1 MKPISEMT
9 QIEIAAYVQTSLHE
23 KGIEVVLSGGAATAY
38 YSNNQYVS
46 YDLDLVNKFS
56 APRKRIEK
64 SMNEIGFYE
73 QERYFKHPDSKFF
86 VEFPPGP
93 LTVGLEP
100 VAVIESIPIA
110 TGTLRILSATD
121 CVKDRLAAFYHWGDR
136 QCLHQA
142 ILVSQEIAV
151 NLTEIERW
159 SIKEGKENEF
169 KQYQLLLSEK

>member
-23 KGIEVVLSGGAATAY
+23 NGIEVVLSGGAATAY

-56 APRKRIEK
+56 VSRKRIEK
-64 SMNEIGFYE
+64 FMNEIGFYE
-73 QERYFKHPDSKFF
+73 QERYFKHPESKFF

-100 VAVIESIPIA
+100 VGAIESIPMA

-142 ILVSQEIAV
+142 ILVSQEISVDLA
-151 NLTEIERW
+151 EIERW

-169 KQYQLLLSEK
+169 KQYQHLLSKK

>member
-9 QIEIAAYVQTSLHE
+9 QIEIAAYVQTSLYE
-23 KGIEVVLSGGAATAY
+23 NGVEVVLSGGAATAY

-56 APRKRIEK
+56 VPRKRIEK
-64 SMNEIGFYE
+64 FMNEVGFYG

-86 VEFPPGP
+86 IEFPPGP

-100 VAVIESIPIA
+100 VGVIESVQLA

-121 CVKDRLAAFYHWGDR
+121 CVKDRLAAFFHWEDR

-142 ILVSQEIAV
+142 ILVSQEIPVDLA
-151 NLTEIERW
+151 EIERW

-169 KQYQLLLSEK
+169 RQYQRLLSEE

>member
-1 MKPISEMT
+1 M
-9 QIEIAAYVQTSLHE
+9 
-23 KGIEVVLSGGAATAY
+23 
-38 YSNNQYVS
+38 
-46 YDLDLVNKFS
+46 
-56 APRKRIEK
+56 
-64 SMNEIGFYE
+64 
-73 QERYFKHPDSKFF
+73 
-86 VEFPPGP
+86 
-93 LTVGLEP
+93 GLEP